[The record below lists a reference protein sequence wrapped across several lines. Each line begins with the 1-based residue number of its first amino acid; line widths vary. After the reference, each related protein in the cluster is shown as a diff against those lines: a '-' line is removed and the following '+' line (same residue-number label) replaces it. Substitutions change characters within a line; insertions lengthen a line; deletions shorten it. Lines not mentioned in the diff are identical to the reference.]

1 MKIIICRGLP
11 ASGKSTYA
19 KQWVIE
25 DPEKRVRVNRDDIRR
40 MLGKYWVPNREN
52 LVTHIEERSVI
63 EALRLGY
70 NVIIDATHIK
80 SKKDLI
86 RKWTRTIL
94 YNIEFKDFFDVS
106 VEECMRRD
114 AERGDEKVGN
124 AVISKFNDQLIE
136 ILKDE

>member
-1 MKIIICRGLP
+1 MKITICRGLP